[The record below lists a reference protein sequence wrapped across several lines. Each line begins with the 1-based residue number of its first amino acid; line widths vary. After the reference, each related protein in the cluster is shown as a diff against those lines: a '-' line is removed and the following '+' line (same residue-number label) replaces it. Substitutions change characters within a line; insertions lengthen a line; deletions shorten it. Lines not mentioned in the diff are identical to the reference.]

1 MEYKNFDLLIDSP
14 RGEQYPLRAHYEA
27 AGDIDG
33 VLILQP
39 DCLKVAEALKDVE
52 LAETD
57 GAQLV
62 EFGASLHKCL
72 FSDGVGDLLRESLGS
87 VRQDDDKGVRIRL
100 MISPPEVA
108 ALPWEVLYDQRNK
121 CFLSTSGKTPLTRY
135 IRLFEPIKSLKIRPP
150 VRVLVLIPEDS
161 GLDVEKEKALIEEA
175 FAGLE
180 IVTVKILEGKVTRSR
195 ISEALVEEQYH
206 ILHFIGHGVFESGQ
220 GHLVINSAD
229 GGRDIISDEV
239 FAHFFQDYSSLKLI
253 VLNACQGAAV
263 DSARPLAGMAPQLVL
278 RGVPAVVAMQYP
290 ISDDAALLFAK
301 EFYLKLCKGWSRGQ
315 VDAAVSHA
323 RNRIHMDIG
332 EPLAFATPV
341 LFMRSFTGV
350 IFDLDESAAPEPDD
364 GGAAVTTPP
373 PKPSPLQKFFGLFT
387 AQPVKNINR
396 LKAVKETYEKNI
408 EVWQGR
414 TKDAPPE
421 VAEEA
426 ARAISRERE
435 EMGEVDRRIARWQ
448 RTFGVSLLASAL
460 IFALGYVG
468 LFNFPFHLDDWL
480 ETRFIPYMDEYVKKD
495 FSPDIRL
502 ILADEKE
509 NGKLGPTSRDW
520 RQYHAQLIDAL
531 AGAKAKVVVLD
542 LLMNE
547 PNAYDTQLAAAIKNA
562 AFRGTRVVTGKALDE
577 KGRVRADITEALR
590 NSFVD
595 AWGNNVV
602 GGQHGGFVRVYQ
614 LAQPMPDAG
623 VAGGRQSEIPVV
635 PSIGLQAVGQFL
647 SKGAQPKFF
656 FNEDREEVQ
665 VRADGELVVATPVNE
680 NADGL
685 FDFPYDLA
693 LRSSIADASRPYSE
707 VYDKLGDAAFLKDYE
722 NKIVLVGYKTH
733 GQTFNVLEGEERYG
747 AEINANVISNVLN
760 GVYIRLP
767 PSSYDFLI
775 VALMAGVGALV
786 HARFS
791 HVFSTKLTLPLPGN
805 KKVFDVP
812 GLLFLADI
820 IYLLVA
826 FQIYKHG
833 LIFIVKSYHLAAPF
847 IAYWLTGR
855 MRKRAGLKLR

>member
-14 RGEQYPLRAHYEA
+14 RGEQYPLRAQYEA
-27 AGDIDG
+27 AGDTDG
-33 VLILQP
+33 FLVLQP
-39 DCLKVAEALKDVE
+39 DCLKVAEALKDVGSS
-52 LAETD
+52 ETD
-57 GAQLV
+57 DARLV

-87 VRQDDDKGVRIRL
+87 VRQDDEKGVRIRL

-108 ALPWEVLYDQRNK
+108 ALPWEILYDQRNK

-150 VRVLVLIPEDS
+150 VRVLVLIPEGS
-161 GLDVEKEKALIEEA
+161 GLDVEKEKALIKEA
-175 FAGLE
+175 FATLE
-180 IVTVKILEGKVTRSR
+180 TVTVTILEGKVTRSR

-206 ILHFIGHGVFESGQ
+206 ILHFIGHGVFESGR
-220 GHLVINSAD
+220 GHLVINSED

-278 RGVPAVVAMQYP
+278 RGIPAVVAMQYP
-290 ISDDAALLFAK
+290 ISDPAALLFAK

-350 IFDLDESAAPEPDD
+350 IFDLDVSAGPETDED
-364 GGAAVTTPP
+364 GSAVKTSTP
-373 PKPSPLQKFFGLFT
+373 KSLLKKIFGLFT
-387 AQPVKNINR
+387 SQPSKNINR
-396 LKAVKETYEKNI
+396 LKEVKKTYEKNI
-408 EVWQGR
+408 EVLQGR
-414 TKDAPPE
+414 TKDAQPE

-426 ARAISRERE
+426 ARAISLERE
-435 EMGEVDRRIARWQ
+435 EMGEVDRRIARWE
-448 RTFGVSLLASAL
+448 RTFGASLLASAL

-502 ILADEKE
+502 ILADQKE
-509 NGKLGPTSRDW
+509 NGRLGPTSRDW
-520 RQYHAQLIDAL
+520 RQYHAQLIEAL
-531 AGAKAKVVVLD
+531 AAAKARVVVLD
-542 LLMNE
+542 LLMDI
-547 PNAYDTQLAAAIKNA
+547 PNDYDGRLADAIRSA
-562 AFRGTRVVTGKALDE
+562 TARGARVVTGKALDDQ
-577 KGRVRADITEALR
+577 GRVRQDLAEALR
-590 NSFVD
+590 EPFKD
-595 AWGNNVV
+595 TWGNNFV
-602 GGQHGGFVRVYQ
+602 GGAHGGFVRVYQ
-614 LAQPMPDAG
+614 LAQPVPGA
-623 VAGGRQSEIPVV
+623 AASSEIPVV

-647 SKGAQPKFF
+647 SNGAQPKFF
-656 FNEDREEVQ
+656 FNEDRGEIQ
-665 VRADGELVVATPVNE
+665 VRADGELVRTTPVNE

-693 LRSSIADASRPYSE
+693 LRSNLADATRTYSE

-722 NKIVLVGYKTH
+722 NKIVIVGYKTH

-747 AEINANVISNVLN
+747 AEINANVISNILN
-760 GVYIRLP
+760 GVYIRLL

-786 HARFS
+786 RARFS
-791 HVFSTKLTLPLPGN
+791 HVFSTKLTLPLPGHR
-805 KKVFDVP
+805 KDFDVP

-820 IYLLVA
+820 VYLLVA

-847 IAYWLTGR
+847 ITYWLTGR
-855 MRKRAGLKLR
+855 MRKRAGFKLS